1 MDISYSHR
9 LNLLYGLCLVEAGSD
24 ASTLDIEGQDALE
37 SATYLA
43 CYITFQAIRYAE
55 RSPTAERMEDFD
67 MLSVYQTYAMLVY
80 VYLTLPLG
88 IPAKYPA
95 HSDNLGATGVMPDLV
110 KASVT
115 IAKSLFAELSNEEW
129 VEIIDAGNSKFQ
141 LIGDAAQE
149 HWMNY
154 RQDLDKAVI
163 TFVIAGTDDN
173 TEFEKEE
180 IIPLFGALLSML
192 CEAFLSS

>member
-1 MDISYSHR
+1 MNISYSHR

-24 ASTLDIEGQDALE
+24 ASTLDIKQQDALE

-43 CYITFQAIRYAE
+43 CYITFKAIRYAE
-55 RSPTAERMEDFD
+55 RSPAAERIENFD

-88 IPAKYPA
+88 KKGIA
-95 HSDNLGATGVMPDLV
+95 PDLLN
-110 KASVT
+110 APVT
-115 IAKSLFAELSNEEW
+115 IAKSLFAELSHDEW
-129 VEIIDAGNSKFQ
+129 AEIIDAGNSKFQ
-141 LIGDAAQE
+141 LIGDAEQE
-149 HWMNY
+149 HWMDY

-163 TFVIAGTDDN
+163 AFVIAGTDDN
-173 TEFEKEE
+173 TEFEKED

-192 CEAFLSS
+192 CEAFLSI

>member
-1 MDISYSHR
+1 MNISYSHR

-24 ASTLDIEGQDALE
+24 ASTLDIEKQDVLE

-43 CYITFQAIRYAE
+43 CYITFKAIQYAE
-55 RSPTAERMEDFD
+55 RSPAAERIEDFD
-67 MLSVYQTYAMLVY
+67 MLSVYQTYALLVY

-88 IPAKYPA
+88 AEGTA
-95 HSDNLGATGVMPDLV
+95 PDLV
-110 KASVT
+110 QASVT
-115 IAKSLFAELSNEEW
+115 IAKSLFAELSNDEW
-129 VEIIDAGNSKFQ
+129 AEIIDAGNSKFH
-141 LIGDAAQE
+141 LIGDAEQE

-163 TFVIAGTDDN
+163 AFLIAGTDDN

-192 CEAFLSS
+192 CEAFLSI